1 MRRVLGFFREID
13 RHSRAVRRDGFDR
26 ARSAAFVLAF
36 LASPFVVSRMQDIA
50 VSREREDLML
60 MRVFRMEDGG
70 EVKAQRIESDDRG
83 TPWRVFMP
91 VAEATLVGRSEWR
104 GWPLTTRHVVEPT
117 EIELSMLAGAPARDR
132 TAALR
137 AAERLAGTSGLV
149 VPSRAERTHVAAWVF
164 SAGIWWMLLALAA
177 VLVIEPLR
185 WTVTVVR
192 RTRTAVRQSRID
204 RCHCPNCGYDA
215 KHSILMGRC
224 PECGSELY
232 ERPERH

>member
-1 MRRVLGFFREID
+1 MLGFLREID

-60 MRVFRMEDGG
+60 MRVFRMEEGG
-70 EVKAQRIESDDRG
+70 EIKAQRIDFDDRG
-83 TPWRVFMP
+83 SPWRVFMP
-91 VAEATLVGRSEWR
+91 VGEAMLVGRSAWC
-104 GWPLTTRHVVEPT
+104 GWPLTTRHSVEPT
-117 EIELSMLAGAPARDR
+117 EIELTRLASAPARDR
-132 TAALR
+132 APAMR
-137 AAERLAGTSGLV
+137 AAERLAGASGLAV
-149 VPSRAERTHVAAWVF
+149 TAREERTHVAAWVF
-164 SAGIWWMLLALAA
+164 SAGIWWMLLAAAA
-177 VLVIEPLR
+177 VCVIEPVR
-185 WTVTVVR
+185 WTVTIVR
-192 RTRTAVRQSRID
+192 RARTAVRQSRID

-232 ERPERH
+232 ERPDRR